1 MKFKEYNLEG
11 FLEDLASSSP
21 APGGGSTAALVGALA
36 GALNSMVYSLT
47 VGKKSFEE
55 LTEEN
60 KNKMMR
66 LHESTKR
73 FIDQSM
79 IFMEK
84 DREEFNSLMASFKL
98 PKETEEEKK
107 IRSLEIKNRTISAM
121 HAPYDFAV
129 DALAFYRNIE
139 FAVEYG
145 NKNLISDA
153 GVAAILLHAAIE
165 SAIIN
170 VKINYVSIEQES
182 EAKDILNLCSEI
194 YEKSSAYKQEITK
207 KVEKAILG

>member
-170 VKINYVSIEQES
+170 VKINYVSIKQES

>member
-60 KNKMMR
+60 KNKMIR

-98 PKETEEEKK
+98 PKETDEDKK

-170 VKINYVSIEQES
+170 VKINYVSIKQES

-194 YEKSSAYKQEITK
+194 YEKSSTYKQEITK